1 MTLST
6 HQRTGSLVAMCARL
20 DFLHS
25 RAASACAGA
34 GLQPEH
40 PGAEDGDDDDG
51 DEVPFPAFA
60 GLESD
65 ALACL
70 RPGIVHRLDKG
81 TTGEHS

>member
-1 MTLST
+1 M
-6 HQRTGSLVAMCARL
+6 Q
-20 DFLHS
+20 
-25 RAASACAGA
+25 
-34 GLQPEH
+34 QPH
-40 PGAEDGDDDDG
+40 AEDDEDDDDG

-81 TTGEHS
+81 TTGERSGTLRGPQDT